1 MASSYD
7 VGVIEAL
14 KVTFPDF
21 LQGHITAVQ
30 WFLSSLILY
39 LILF

>member
-14 KVTFPDF
+14 KVTFPEC
-21 LQGHITAVQ
+21 LQGHITPVQ
-30 WFLSSLILY
+30 W
-39 LILF
+39 